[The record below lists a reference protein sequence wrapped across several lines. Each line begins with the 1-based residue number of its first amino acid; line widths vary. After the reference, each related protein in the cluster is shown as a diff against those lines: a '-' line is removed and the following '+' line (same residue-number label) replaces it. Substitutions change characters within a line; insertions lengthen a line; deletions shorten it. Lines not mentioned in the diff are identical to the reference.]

1 MAIRPSA
8 IAEEALKL
16 RPAGADV
23 IVRVSATEKGHTR
36 FARSEVTSTGDVD
49 DVNVNVTVAFGKKVA
64 SADANQTDAASLRTL
79 VDRAARLARVSP
91 ENPEHMPLLGPQKYG
106 TAAAAFD
113 AATAKLDAPGRAA
126 AVKACLAALPGND
139 ITGAGFYEHSTT
151 SRVLASSSGL
161 RGAHAAT
168 ALSLTMT
175 ARTADG
181 TGSGWGGA
189 FSHRV
194 GEVDP
199 GLVAGTAVDKAARS
213 RAPRRLDPGRY
224 TVVLEPAAVAEL
236 LRFLLFAF
244 DARRADEGRSFF
256 SKAGG
261 GTKLGDKIFPDWI
274 TLRSDPADPKNPS
287 APFDNEG
294 VPLKAVSWIDKGTV
308 AALRYS
314 RFWADKQKK
323 TPNGMAQNQHLLGG
337 SATPAELVKGVK
349 RGILVTR
356 FFYIRLVDPQSVL
369 ATGLTRDGV
378 FLIENG
384 EIVGPVNNFR
394 FNESPVMM
402 LKNSDALSIETA
414 RTEGGHRVPA
424 IRTHEFNLASISEAI

>member
-1 MAIRPSA
+1 MAIHPNV

-16 RPAGADV
+16 RPAGADA

-49 DVNVNVTVAFGKKVA
+49 DVNVNVTVAFGKKAA
-64 SADANQTDAASLRTL
+64 SADANQTDPASLRAL
-79 VDRAARLARVSP
+79 IDRAARLARVSP
-91 ENPEHMPLLGPQKYG
+91 ENPEHMPLLGPQTYG

-113 AATAKLDAPGRAA
+113 AATAKLDAPVRAA
-126 AVKACLAALPGND
+126 SVQACLAALPGGD
-139 ITGAGFYEHSTT
+139 VTGAGFYEHATT
-151 SRVLASSSGL
+151 SRALASSSGL
-161 RGAHAAT
+161 RGAHAST
-168 ALSLTMT
+168 SVDLTMT

-194 GEVDP
+194 AEIDA
-199 GLVAGTAVDKAARS
+199 GLVARTAVDKAARS
-213 RAPRRLDPGRY
+213 RAPKRLDPGRY

-256 SKAGG
+256 SRPGG
-261 GTKLGDKIFPDWI
+261 GTKLGDKIFPDGI
-274 TLRSDPADPKNPS
+274 TLRTDPADPKNPS

-294 VPLKAVSWIDKGTV
+294 VPLKPVSWIDKGTV

-323 TPNGMAQNQHLLGG
+323 APNGNPMNHHLLGG
-337 SATPAELVKGVK
+337 TATPADLVKGVA
-349 RGILVTR
+349 RGVLVTR

-378 FLIENG
+378 FLIDKG

-394 FNESPVMM
+394 FNESPVTM
-402 LKNSDALSIETA
+402 LKNADALSVDTVRA
-414 RTEGGHRVPA
+414 EGGSRVPA
-424 IRTHEFNLASISEAI
+424 IRTHEFNLASISEAV

>member
-1 MAIRPSA
+1 
-8 IAEEALKL
+8 
-16 RPAGADV
+16 
-23 IVRVSATEKGHTR
+23 
-36 FARSEVTSTGDVD
+36 
-49 DVNVNVTVAFGKKVA
+49 
-64 SADANQTDAASLRTL
+64 
-79 VDRAARLARVSP
+79 
-91 ENPEHMPLLGPQKYG
+91 
-106 TAAAAFD
+106 
-113 AATAKLDAPGRAA
+113 
-126 AVKACLAALPGND
+126 
-139 ITGAGFYEHSTT
+139 
-151 SRVLASSSGL
+151 
-161 RGAHAAT
+161 
-168 ALSLTMT
+168 
-175 ARTADG
+175 
-181 TGSGWGGA
+181 
-189 FSHRV
+189 
-194 GEVDP
+194 
-199 GLVAGTAVDKAARS
+199 VDKAARS